1 MRVILVPLSGSEHDH
16 AALDAA
22 HALARRL
29 AGPHLEIVFMRPDP
43 MEVFPVVGDAIT
55 PETVESITR
64 ETATEL
70 DRRRMLARQ
79 LFDAV
84 LSAGVT
90 LADYP
95 TGTDAITARWRQAVG
110 PADELVVE
118 HGRVADLIV
127 LSGIQDKAEPDREVM
142 FEAALMGSARPVL
155 VLPESPSRTLGRVI
169 AIAWNGSPQG
179 VRAVAGALALL
190 KAADAVHVLTA
201 VTPKTD
207 AEQSQRLADY
217 LAWHGVA
224 TERHLLHPV
233 GKEVGAALLEH
244 ARGLGADLLV
254 MGGYGRSRMRE
265 MIFGGVTLHVTGALE
280 MPVLMA
286 H

>member
-1 MRVILVPLSGSEHDH
+1 MRIILVPLSGSEHDG

-22 HALARRL
+22 RAIAGRL

-43 MEVFPVVGDAIT
+43 IEVFPIAGEVIT
-55 PETVESITR
+55 PETIDSITQ

-70 DRRRMLARQ
+70 DRRRALAKE

-84 LSAGVT
+84 LHAGVT

-110 PADELVVE
+110 PVDALVVE
-118 HGRVADLIV
+118 HGRMADLIV
-127 LSGIQDKAEPDREVM
+127 LSGIQDKGEPDREVM
-142 FEAALMGSARPVL
+142 FEAALLNSARPIL
-155 VLPESPSRTLGRVI
+155 VMPAAPSPTLGRVI

-179 VRAVAGALALL
+179 VRAVAGALSLL
-190 KAADAVHVLTA
+190 KAADGVHVLTA

-207 AEQSQRLADY
+207 AEQCQRLADY
-217 LAWHGVA
+217 LAWHGIPS
-224 TERHLLHPV
+224 ERHLLHPI
-233 GKEVGAALLEH
+233 GKEVGSALLEH

-254 MGGYGRSRMRE
+254 MGGYGRSRVRE
-265 MIFGGVTLHVTGALE
+265 MIFGGVTLHVTSSLE